1 VIDGTATL
9 TEEQRAVR
17 EMSAR
22 LAAEQYASHARDWDS
37 GAKPFPD
44 AERKRL
50 AELGLLGIVYPAEYG
65 GMEGD
70 LVMALTA
77 QEEVAKV
84 SQAAAFQ
91 IFEANVGGARVIHLF
106 GTEEQ
111 RRRHLPP
118 IIAGEKTMGV
128 AISEPEAGS
137 AATDLATSA
146 RLDGGEYVVNGV
158 KRWCSGAGHAEQ
170 YLVYC
175 RLGDDRGAAGIGALV
190 VDRDATG
197 LTFGPRES
205 YMGLGGIA
213 SADMMFDDVRVPAD
227 DLIIEAGGFKRLFQA
242 FSIERLGNATMSLA
256 VATASLDRAARYVQ
270 ERSQFGRPIAEFQ
283 MVQTALADMIIDVQA
298 ARQLIHHAAAAAGT
312 GVPDPLAASVAKCFA
327 NEAAKRVS
335 DLAIQVHGG
344 YGYSREYDVE
354 RLHRDAHGWAIA
366 GGTPAMQRIRIVSEF
381 LGRRFSQ
388 RA

>member
-1 VIDGTATL
+1 MTPLTATL
-9 TEEQRAVR
+9 TDEQRAVR
-17 EMSAR
+17 EMAAR
-22 LAAEQYASHARDWDS
+22 LGAEQYAQHAAKWDS
-37 GAKPFPD
+37 GAEAFPAD
-44 AERKRL
+44 ERRRL
-50 AELGLLGIVYPAEYG
+50 GELGLLGIVYPPEYG
-65 GMEGD
+65 GMDGD

-91 IFEANVGGARVIHLF
+91 IFEANVGAARVIHLF
-106 GTEEQ
+106 GTGDQ
-111 RRRHLPP
+111 RSRLLPP
-118 IIAGEKTMGV
+118 IIAGEKTMAV

-137 AATDLATSA
+137 AATDLATA
-146 RLDGGEYVVNGV
+146 ATLEGDEYVVNGV

-175 RLGDDRGAAGIGALV
+175 RLSTERGASGIGALV
-190 VDRDATG
+190 VDRDAEG
-197 LTFGPRES
+197 LAFGPREQ

-213 SADMMFDDVRVPAD
+213 SADMMFDEVRVPTGN
-227 DLIIEAGGFKRLFQA
+227 LIVKAGGFKQLFQA

-256 VATASLDRAARYVQ
+256 VATASLERTTRYVQ
-270 ERSQFGRPIAEFQ
+270 ERSQFGRPVAEFQ
-283 MVQTALADMIIDVQA
+283 MVQSALADMIIDVQA
-298 ARQLIHHAAAAAGT
+298 ARLLIHQAAAAAGS
-312 GVPDPLAASVAKCFA
+312 GAPDPLAASVAKCFA

-335 DLAIQVHGG
+335 DLAIQLHGG

-366 GGTPAMQRIRIVSEF
+366 GGTPAMQRIRIVSEY

-388 RA
+388 RP